1 VSQQKTKGMARR
13 KLEIAWPHL
22 YNAGG
27 DLSKTWFVEYSIRNP
42 VTGKMERFKHSD
54 GFKKLK
60 TVKERMEYAQKL
72 IEDFTQKIK
81 SGEIGFNE
89 VVEYD
94 DLLSYNGFSS
104 FSRRKEAMPGSIT
117 IYLSDFIEYKQSEV
131 SERTIQTY
139 RSKMRMFN
147 SYLQEKK
154 LHDKPVFNITNNV
167 IIDFLKSVT
176 KEKGLSRLSIEK
188 YQQILYTFFVYL
200 SKVKNVKIENPVMNI
215 PRMGKVVDNAPVA
228 IPSSMRIA
236 LKNEIEK
243 EDPQLW
249 MSCCFIYYTAIRPGK
264 ELRLLKIKNINFT
277 SQTITVFNELSKNRR
292 TETIDIPDNLQ
303 KLITEVWKLQDYNYE
318 FYLFGRDGCPGTQ
331 PLGKNTMRIRFNKIR
346 DKLKLP
352 KDIKYYSWKHSGAQ
366 ELADAGAN
374 TYELQR
380 HLRHRELATTE
391 SYLRKRIGQRSN
403 MIKHNF
409 PSIG

>member
-1 VSQQKTKGMARR
+1 MARR

-27 DLSKTWFVEYSIRNP
+27 DLTKIWFVEYSLRNP

-60 TVKERMEYAQKL
+60 TVKKRMEYATQL
-72 IEDFTQKIK
+72 IEDYTKKIK

-94 DLLSYNGFSS
+94 DLLSYNGVSS
-104 FSRRKEAMPGSIT
+104 YSRRKKAIPGSIT
-117 IYLSDFIEYKQSEV
+117 IYLSDFIEYKLSEV

-147 SYLQEKK
+147 SYLESKK
-154 LHDKPVFNITNNV
+154 LHDKPVSLITNDV
-167 IIDFLKSVT
+167 IIDFLKAVT
-176 KEKGLSRLSIEK
+176 KERGLSRLSIEK

-200 SKVKNVKIENPVMNI
+200 SEVKNIKIENPVMNI
-215 PRMGKVVDNAPVA
+215 PRMGKIVDNAPA
-228 IPSSMRIA
+228 GIPAKIRLA
-236 LKNEIEK
+236 LKKEIEH

-264 ELRLLKIKNINFT
+264 ELRLLKIKNINFE

-292 TETIDIPDNLQ
+292 TETN
-303 KLITEVWKLQDYNYE
+303 
-318 FYLFGRDGCPGTQ
+318 
-331 PLGKNTMRIRFNKIR
+331 
-346 DKLKLP
+346 
-352 KDIKYYSWKHSGAQ
+352 
-366 ELADAGAN
+366 
-374 TYELQR
+374 
-380 HLRHRELATTE
+380 
-391 SYLRKRIGQRSN
+391 
-403 MIKHNF
+403 
-409 PSIG
+409 